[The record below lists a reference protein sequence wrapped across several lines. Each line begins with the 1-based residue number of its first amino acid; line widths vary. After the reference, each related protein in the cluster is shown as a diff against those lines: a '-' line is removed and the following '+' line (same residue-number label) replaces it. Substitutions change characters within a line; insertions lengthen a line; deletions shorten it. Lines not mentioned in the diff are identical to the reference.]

1 MIRPLIVRFFRDGA
15 LTLSVLLAM
24 MFFLPPRASGRPAL
38 PGPEL
43 STVLGCRIVQ
53 VTGAGARRMFRPLVD
68 VSLDPAVG
76 TAGDEAFE
84 AFMPGGRKIGAKVKR
99 VRTALPG
106 SRYNATLFVDGQT
119 HLRVNHM
126 DLDIYIETTIDEAV
140 FILHCF
146 PEASVSEGAPT
157 AP

>member
-1 MIRPLIVRFFRDGA
+1 MRTQIIRLFRAGL
-15 LTLSVLLAM
+15 LTMSGLAATLL
-24 MFFLPPRASGRPAL
+24 FLAPCASGRPAL

-43 STVLGCRIVQ
+43 TTVLGCRIVS
-53 VTGAGARRMFRPLVD
+53 VTGEGSRRVFQPLVD

-76 TAGDEAFE
+76 TSGNEVFE
-84 AFMPGGRKIGAKVKR
+84 AVMPGGRKIGAKVQR

-106 SRYNATLFVDGQT
+106 GRYNATLLVDGQT

-126 DLDIYIETTIDEAV
+126 DLDIYIETTIEEAV

-146 PEASVSEGAPT
+146 PETAITEGTPGR
-157 AP
+157 P